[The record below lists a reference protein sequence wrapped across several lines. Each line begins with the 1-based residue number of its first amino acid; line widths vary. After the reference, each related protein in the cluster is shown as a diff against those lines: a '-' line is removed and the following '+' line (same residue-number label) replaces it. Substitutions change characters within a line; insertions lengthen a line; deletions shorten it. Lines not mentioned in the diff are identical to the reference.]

1 MAKLINKRDALHILA
16 SKTTPEMK
24 KKIKDV
30 LRYHYQ
36 KLVEKNPGTIIKP
49 IKEENAVRSYYQAII
64 DEAFKKSSHELERG
78 KTSYIR
84 QSTLRKAVEKI
95 QNTNYYS
102 TDQERYVKNLLKGY
116 EELGMSTK
124 ELREKLGVS
133 QLRKDYFEYIK
144 MDENGNELIRYEDQI
159 IFINFVRNE
168 KGDTIDVIVDVKP
181 IYGPFPKGKK
191 QRRYAI

>member
-36 KLVEKNPGTIIKP
+36 KLVEKNPGKIIKP
-49 IKEENAVRSYYQAII
+49 IKESNAVRSYYQAIL
-64 DEAFKKSSHELERG
+64 DEAFKQSSHELERG

-84 QSTLRKAVEKI
+84 QSTLNKAVQKI

-144 MDENGNELIRYEDQI
+144 MDDNGNELIRYEDQI
-159 IFINFVRNE
+159 IFINFIRNE
-168 KGDTIDVIVDVKP
+168 KGETIDVIVDVKP

>member
-36 KLVEKNPGTIIKP
+36 KLVEKNPGKIIKP
-49 IKEENAVRSYYQAII
+49 IKEENAVRSYYQAIL

-84 QSTLRKAVEKI
+84 QSTLNKAVQKI

-144 MDENGNELIRYEDQI
+144 MDDNGNELIRYEDQI
-159 IFINFVRNE
+159 IFINFIRNE